1 MIRESPNLICIIASR
16 AVISPAGHLIR
27 LVLKQSFWRP
37 EHTVK
42 SISKRI
48 NNLRNEDIKFAERP
62 PLACKSSWR
71 KEVSATATPSLS
83 ASTFRSVCEGKRYGR
98 VDYDISRSERERVG
112 SCVRLSES
120 VPALAIKS
128 GRGSGGGA
136 RAKMLFTA
144 GGWGFVWRGR
154 FQSDYSQFGTGGE
167 WQSVSVAQCRGRV
180 CSRVF
185 LNG

>member
-1 MIRESPNLICIIASR
+1 MSPNLISMIASR
-16 AVISPAGHLIR
+16 AVICPAGHLIR

-42 SISKRI
+42 SISKCI

-62 PLACKSSWR
+62 PLACKLSWR

-83 ASTFRSVCEGKRYGR
+83 AYTFRSVCEGKRYGR
-98 VDYDISRSERERVG
+98 VDYDVSRSERDGVG

-144 GGWGFVWRGR
+144 GGVLFGEGGF
-154 FQSDYSQFGTGGE
+154 
-167 WQSVSVAQCRGRV
+167 
-180 CSRVF
+180 
-185 LNG
+185 